1 MTNVGNFYG
10 NQLRTPR
17 VLKKKKDGWKPLT
30 ISGKISNNVSGR
42 ELLGGPVST
51 ITSSSASGEQECEP
65 LTLLDILP
73 LIVNG
78 VHPSFLRTLGVR
90 NWFP

>member
-1 MTNVGNFYG
+1 MYRKFFTNVGNFYG

-17 VLKKKKDGWKPLT
+17 VLKKDGWIPLT
-30 ISGKISNNVSGR
+30 ISGRISNGVSGQ
-42 ELLGGPVST
+42 P
-51 ITSSSASGEQECEP
+51 SSSLP